1 MVPAK
6 MEKGILFMKSKDKI
20 VWDFLQLKED
30 IENSIFFMI
39 FYFQDILDYL
49 FHRYLQK
56 LVRTNQKLF
65 LKKENF
71 FLNSFSKVSLP
82 KDIWLLY
89 QKFRYF

>member
-30 IENSIFFMI
+30 IENSTFFMI
-39 FYFQDILDYL
+39 FYSQDILDYL
-49 FHRYLQK
+49 SHRYLQK
-56 LVRTNQKLF
+56 QMRINQKQF

-71 FLNSFSKVSLP
+71 FLKSFLKVLQP
-82 KDIWLLY
+82 KDI
-89 QKFRYF
+89 